1 MHAVDISIVT
11 YQPDSPLLTQLLAS
25 LSEAAAAPLERN
37 LFIQDNSPDPQVA
50 VKLVAMPLLQPG
62 GAFARVDV
70 KFSGANLG
78 FGRAHNAN
86 AARGNAPC
94 LLLLNQDCVL
104 EPGVLEPLVASA
116 ALDAADIGAWELRQ
130 IPYEHPKVYDP
141 VSLDTPWASAAALLL
156 RRKAFDQVRGFE
168 PRIFM
173 YGEDVDLSW
182 RLRARGW
189 RVVYRP
195 KLAVVHR
202 TYREAGEV
210 KPLQVFGGVAT
221 NLALRARFGGFL
233 RTLEGLAMLAAE
245 LLAPRSFPGR
255 RRGLAMAGARFA
267 WRWPYFAWTRVAP
280 TANFR
285 PHFGGWGYELRR
297 DGAFLEFASRRE
309 GGDRPRP
316 LVSILIRTLD
326 RSAWLR
332 EALVSCANQTYQ
344 NS

>member
-11 YQPDSPLLTQLLAS
+11 YQPDFPLLTQLLAS

-78 FGRAHNAN
+78 FRRAHNAN

-130 IPYEHPKVYDP
+130 IPYDHPKIYDP

-168 PRIFM
+168 PRISM

-182 RLRARGW
+182 RLRARG
-189 RVVYRP
+189 RGVVYRP
-195 KLAVVHR
+195 ELAVVPPPHP
-202 TYREAGEV
+202 EAGGRE
-210 KPLQVFGGVAT
+210 PLPGFGG
-221 NLALRARFGGFL
+221 G
-233 RTLEGLAMLAAE
+233 AAQP
-245 LLAPRSFPGR
+245 APP
-255 RRGLAMAGARFA
+255 
-267 WRWPYFAWTRVAP
+267 AP
-280 TANFR
+280 
-285 PHFGGWGYELRR
+285 
-297 DGAFLEFASRRE
+297 
-309 GGDRPRP
+309 
-316 LVSILIRTLD
+316 
-326 RSAWLR
+326 
-332 EALVSCANQTYQ
+332 
-344 NS
+344 